1 RLPSRTEMLSRP
13 PLVRR
18 HQRIPRSARFKSRRL
33 SVQHVSPALR
43 AFEGFSTSS
52 RLGRRLENGNQVAL
66 KEVSMSDWIKT
77 RADEIRRKTE
87 EDRVERVRKAD
98 FAADLKAK
106 IQPFWNNL
114 ASDLKEAARRF
125 NEEFPEKERQ
135 IDQVDPKEPT
145 LLVIRRSNYPVVNV
159 KIQLTTAGTAVQY
172 TISLTRRKGADV
184 IEQQGTFA

>member
-1 RLPSRTEMLSRP
+1 
-13 PLVRR
+13 
-18 HQRIPRSARFKSRRL
+18 
-33 SVQHVSPALR
+33 
-43 AFEGFSTSS
+43 
-52 RLGRRLENGNQVAL
+52 
-66 KEVSMSDWIKT
+66 MSDWIKT

-135 IDQVDPKEPT
+135 IDQVDLKEPT

-159 KIQLTTAGTAVQY
+159 KIQLTTAGTSVQY

-184 IEQQGTFA
+184 IEHQGTFAFGVVNGEVGFVGDVLHTSEDVAKIFLEPFFEF